1 MTSAATPTPPIEPS
15 AESPSWGE
23 ALDQLIRKVVEARIR
38 EAKLAPTEHNAFE
51 PERWSSPH
59 NAGEA
64 VNRLFMLNARQ
75 WHLEDLCCESNDN
88 DLRYGDHKKRI
99 ERCFKTKRPE
109 LIRALNKHLKQATTR
124 SRVQQL
130 LARHPLLVRAAV
142 HFRHKRYFEQIH
154 NQLRSFSQLQQRRTS
169 TTNDQ
174 QFIAEGIDRVIF
186 FNCTHNGDLHLS
198 REFVKHLKANIGA
211 SSYAYAHFSAPKV
224 LHDLN
229 GIKYL
234 SLYDLHE
241 LIPVEVKDTCNC
253 HVGEP
258 YRLDRTSRTLLIN
271 TWIGQQGARYLIR
284 GTSGKRDQVTLEG
297 NVRMYSELAHKLGL
311 PVSLSS
317 NYLTWIPEI
326 DYEVY
331 EIARVKKHFAEAS
344 PASMRIFIANGVVR
358 SKQIA
363 NFDFSP
369 AILKLA
375 EHHPTIE
382 FYLTSKEPFRQS
394 PPKLPNVIF
403 TEDIIAAN
411 GGDLNENSY
420 LSLFCNVIVGRES
433 GPFEFCKVKENLFES
448 SKTFICFSRNR
459 QGAFWYQGPVNAR
472 RIRSEETSP
481 KAVERVIANEIKRR
495 TDA

>member
-1 MTSAATPTPPIEPS
+1 MNSAASPTPPSETS
-15 AESPSWGE
+15 AEAPSWGE

-51 PERWSSPH
+51 PERWSTPH
-59 NAGEA
+59 NAGQA

-88 DLRYGDHKKRI
+88 DIRYGDHKKRI
-99 ERCFKTKRPE
+99 EHCFKTKRPE
-109 LIRALNKHLKQATTR
+109 LIRTLNQHLKRATTR
-124 SRVQQL
+124 SRVKQL
-130 LARHPLLVRAAV
+130 MARHPLLIRGQV
-142 HFRHKRYFEQIH
+142 HVKHKRYFEQIQ
-154 NQLRSFSQLQQRRTS
+154 NQLQTISQLPQHRTIKANDRR
-169 TTNDQ
+169 
-174 QFIAEGIDRVIF
+174 FIAEGLDSVIF

-198 REFVKHLKANIGA
+198 REFVKHLKAAIGA
-211 SSYAYAHFSAPKV
+211 SNYAYAHFNASNV
-224 LHDLN
+224 LRDLN
-229 GIKYL
+229 GIKYI
-234 SLYDLHE
+234 SLYDLHD

-284 GTSGKRDQVTLEG
+284 GASGKRDQVTLEG
-297 NVRMYSELAHKLGL
+297 NFRMYQDLAQTLGL
-311 PVSLSS
+311 PVSLNQ

-331 EIARVKKHFAEAS
+331 EIDQVKKHFAKAP
-344 PASMRIFIANGVVR
+344 PASMRIFIANGAVR

-369 AILKLA
+369 VILALA
-375 EHHPTIE
+375 ERYTTIE
-382 FYLTSKEPFRQS
+382 FYLTSKEPFKGS
-394 PPKLPNVIF
+394 LPGLPNVIF
-403 TEDIIAAN
+403 TEDIIAAK

-420 LSLFCNVIVGRES
+420 LSLFCDVIVGRES
-433 GPFEFCKVKENLFES
+433 GPFEFCKVKQNLFES

-459 QGAFWYQGPVNAR
+459 QGAFWYQGAVSAR

-481 KAVERVIANEIKRR
+481 KAVERVIANEINRR
-495 TDA
+495 IDA